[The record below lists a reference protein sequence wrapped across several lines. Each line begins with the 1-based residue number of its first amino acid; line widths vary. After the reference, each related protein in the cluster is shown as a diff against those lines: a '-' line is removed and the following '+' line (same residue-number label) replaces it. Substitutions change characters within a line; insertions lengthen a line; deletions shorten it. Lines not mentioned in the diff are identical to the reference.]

1 MHEGYR
7 NLESKKKGK
16 ECKGWTFF
24 FGSSLANLHTLDT
37 NIRNIH
43 KHKLGSI
50 GEGGYYWGEGRGE
63 AGLEVERGR
72 GKAGSTRLPDCSH
85 LCLFDS
91 LSSSPCSSEAFHVGY
106 E

>member
-7 NLESKKKGK
+7 NLESKKKDK

-24 FGSSLANLHTLDT
+24 FGSSLANLHTLDA

-50 GEGGYYWGEGRGE
+50 TGYYWREERGGSRFGSRKGEGEGWE
-63 AGLEVERGR
+63 
-72 GKAGSTRLPDCSH
+72 H
-85 LCLFDS
+85 
-91 LSSSPCSSEAFHVGY
+91 
-106 E
+106 